1 MGTLPVRNENF
12 SYESLDARSR
22 NPFGSRVFHH
32 RRSPI
37 HPCWGEKARL
47 VDGGA
52 PARARSMDGPGRSL
66 LLLVLDFF
74 LLVARGRPRGESGG
88 RARTPAQRQRLP
100 REGVPGS
107 RAERH
112 KPSSARWLPTRPVL

>member
-47 VDGGA
+47 VDGGT
-52 PARARSMDGPGRSL
+52 PARARSMDGPGRF
-66 LLLVLDFF
+66 LDFF
-74 LLVARGRPRGESGG
+74 LLVARGRSSGGIRGEGW
-88 RARTPAQRQRLP
+88 ARSLAQRQRSTP
-100 REGVPGS
+100 
-107 RAERH
+107 
-112 KPSSARWLPTRPVL
+112 PSSAPSL